1 MHTYNN
7 RILIYTYIHKYKQ
20 LQLKKKMLSQEA
32 LQKQHQ
38 LMNLARNKLVNCVN
52 METQNKQYE
61 LRKLVGHANLYDKLS
76 VSIITNNNL
85 IKQQY
90 LQQVEKKQQRPQP
103 RLIQCTYGSNS
114 RISSND
120 DADNEWQSLSDSDSD
135 WDSLSDSDSD
145 SDYEYEYDFGEDIDN
160 VPRHCKIDQD
170 LSLLPSVSHKEYSS
184 VQLSV

>member
-1 MHTYNN
+1 
-7 RILIYTYIHKYKQ
+7 
-20 LQLKKKMLSQEA
+20 
-32 LQKQHQ
+32 
-38 LMNLARNKLVNCVN
+38 MNLARNKLVNCVN

-90 LQQVEKKQQRPQP
+90 LEQVEQQQQQQQQQKSH
-103 RLIQCTYGSNS
+103 LIQLTYSSQSKNNS
-114 RISSND
+114 DND
-120 DADNEWQSLSDSDSD
+120 SDSDWQSLSDSDSD
-135 WDSLSDSDSD
+135 WDSLSESDSD

-160 VPRHCKIDQD
+160 VPRHYKIDND
-170 LSLLPSVSHKEYSS
+170 LPLLPSVSHKEYSS

>member
-1 MHTYNN
+1 
-7 RILIYTYIHKYKQ
+7 
-20 LQLKKKMLSQEA
+20 MLSQEA

-52 METQNKQYE
+52 LESHNKQYE

-90 LQQVEKKQQRPQP
+90 LEQVEQQQEKVQKQQKSH
-103 RLIQCTYGSNS
+103 LVQCTYNNS
-114 RISSND
+114 GND
-120 DADNEWQSLSDSDSD
+120 SDSDWQSLSDSDSD

-160 VPRHCKIDQD
+160 VPRHYKIDNE
-170 LSLLPSVSHKEYSS
+170 LSLLPSVSHKEYTS